1 MCDKAFNIA
10 KNPKYDGYKKDLAP
24 IVYKVFNKKASG
36 KDIEN
41 ESMSDQQL
49 AE

>member
-24 IVYKVFNKKASG
+24 IVYEVFNKKTSG
-36 KDIEN
+36 KDIKK